1 VEPLGGEHVAL
12 DQAEERHEGESPVAD
27 LVGQRR
33 HRQIDPLRRDNQ
45 DENSATIRMR
55 MPPRGYRKKGVAR
68 L

>member
-1 VEPLGGEHVAL
+1 MPENKKVV
-12 DQAEERHEGESPVAD
+12 V
-27 LVGQRR
+27 
-33 HRQIDPLRRDNQ
+33 LRRDNQ

>member
-1 VEPLGGEHVAL
+1 VP
-12 DQAEERHEGESPVAD
+12 
-27 LVGQRR
+27 
-33 HRQIDPLRRDNQ
+33 RDNQ